1 MYISRNRDAGV
12 WPAIPIGRGLVPYFK
27 CVSCRIRVSVAGAAT
42 DLTDGSCPGCGQSLE
57 PVAKLTDV
65 MGFRSPNLHDP
76 SVPPRIADRVAD
88 ISGGRAAADAQ
99 LDADRWLDE
108 GGAPLP
114 ESIAEAIALPRPTPI
129 A

>member
-1 MYISRNRDAGV
+1 M
-12 WPAIPIGRGLVPYFK
+12 PYFK

-42 DLTDGSCPGCGQSLE
+42 DLTDGSCPGCGQALE

-99 LDADRWLDE
+99 LDADRWLDD
-108 GGAPLP
+108 GGGLLP
-114 ESIAEAIALPRPTPI
+114 ESIAEAMALPRPTPI